1 MLRNIMLFTA
11 LVSATVALMLVGNGG
26 GPAVAGTST
35 PNVAGTWE
43 GTWSHRTAGSGQ
55 ITLRLVQEGAT
66 VTGKQSVVGVTA
78 LFGTQMGRTF
88 NLGEEIREGHID
100 DSTLIFHVTA
110 PDLPGRQVNFT
121 LTVSGESM
129 TGTVCG
135 DQCGTVKLK
144 KSKM

>member
-11 LVSATVALMLVGNGG
+11 LVSATVALMLIGNGG

-43 GTWSHRTAGSGQ
+43 GTWSHRAAGSGQ

-78 LFGTQMGRTF
+78 LFGTQMGRTI

-121 LTVSGESM
+121 LTVSGETM